1 MIDIE
6 SKQIWTLGEWTVDP
20 HANELVP
27 QSGSRVRLEARA
39 MRVLELLHTH
49 AGTVVT
55 TEEIL
60 SEIWGRKVVSPHSV
74 ATVISELRKALGDDS
89 RASRYIE
96 TIPKRGYRLATP
108 TQAAVQSA
116 PRRVRSMTI
125 ALGAGAVL
133 LGVVVLWVSL
143 TVSEGTDASR
153 AVESSVTAKYL
164 QARQLWGR
172 REHDATLQARDLLQ
186 QVIRENPEFA
196 AAHAA
201 LADIYAHKTG
211 DELGLPELETFREA
225 QRHLDRAQALDP
237 NLAESYVTQ
246 ALLDFFRDHQPRKAL
261 ASIDFALAKDA
272 RFAYAWQTRAMLLSA
287 VGEHAESL
295 AAIERARELD
305 PVSTSIGWDE
315 VWFLYLAGESERALA
330 AFDRESQSSQ
340 PVYLY
345 GALIEQ
351 SRGNTRG
358 AMKLWLQR
366 LRVREAAI
374 ADPRAI
380 ESLAAEGSTAAAY
393 RELLRQ
399 ANAVE
404 GYEEGTVVLA
414 IWESFAGNSAAARE
428 ALASTT
434 PDRRS
439 WLSLWVQEM
448 PVFAPLRANNNS

>member
-1 MIDIE
+1 M
-6 SKQIWTLGEWTVDP
+6 
-20 HANELVP
+20 
-27 QSGSRVRLEARA
+27 
-39 MRVLELLHTH
+39 
-49 AGTVVT
+49 
-55 TEEIL
+55 
-60 SEIWGRKVVSPHSV
+60 
-74 ATVISELRKALGDDS
+74 
-89 RASRYIE
+89 
-96 TIPKRGYRLATP
+96 
-108 TQAAVQSA
+108 
-116 PRRVRSMTI
+116 
-125 ALGAGAVL
+125 
-133 LGVVVLWVSL
+133 
-143 TVSEGTDASR
+143 
-153 AVESSVTAKYL
+153 
-164 QARQLWGR
+164 
-172 REHDATLQARDLLQ
+172 
-186 QVIRENPEFA
+186 IRENSEFA

-211 DELGLPELETFREA
+211 DDLGLPELETFREA

-261 ASIDFALAKDA
+261 GSIDIALAKDA

-287 VGEHAESL
+287 LGEHAQSL

-305 PVSTSIGWDE
+305 PVSSSIGWDQ

-330 AFDRESQSSQ
+330 AFDRESQNSQ

-351 SRGNTRG
+351 SRGNTRA

-366 LRVREAAI
+366 LQVREAAI

-380 ESLAAEGSTAAAY
+380 ETLAAAGPPAAAY

-399 ANAVE
+399 ANALE
-404 GYEEGTVVLA
+404 GYEEGAVVLA
-414 IWESFAGNSAAARE
+414 IWEYFAGNAAAARA
-428 ALASTT
+428 ALAGTT

-448 PVFAPLRANNNS
+448 PVFAPLRTNENS

>member
-1 MIDIE
+1 MIDLE
-6 SKQIWTLGEWTVDP
+6 AKQAWALGEWTVDP
-20 HANELVP
+20 HANELVHR
-27 QSGSRVRLEARA
+27 SGNRVRLEARA
-39 MRVLELLHTH
+39 MRVLELLHAHT
-49 AGTVVT
+49 GTVVT

-60 SEIWGRKVVSPHSV
+60 SEVWGRKVVSPHSV

-89 RASRYIE
+89 RESRYIE

-108 TQAAVQSA
+108 DQPPAEDA
-116 PRRVRSMTI
+116 PRRFRPMTVV
-125 ALGAGAVL
+125 LGAAAVL
-133 LGVVVLWVSL
+133 IGVAVIWIGR
-143 TVSEGTDASR
+143 TVSQDATASR
-153 AVESSVTAKYL
+153 AVESTATAKYL

-172 REHDATLQARDLLQ
+172 REHDATLQARDLLG
-186 QVIRENPEFA
+186 QVIQENPEFA

-225 QRHLDRAQALDP
+225 QRHLDRAQTLDP
-237 NLAESYVTQ
+237 NIAESYVTQ

-261 ASIDFALAKDA
+261 ASVDVALSKDA
-272 RFAYAWQTRAMLLSA
+272 QFAYAWQTRAMLMSA
-287 VGEHAESL
+287 VGEHAKSL
-295 AAIERARELD
+295 EAIARARELD

-330 AFDRESQSSQ
+330 AFDRESRNSE

-351 SRGNTRG
+351 SRANTRA
-358 AMKLWLQR
+358 AMKFWLQR

-380 ESLAAEGSTAAAY
+380 EVLATEGSTVDAY

-399 ANAVE
+399 ANAVD
-404 GYEEGTVVLA
+404 GYQESTVVLA
-414 IWESFAGNSAAARE
+414 IWEYLAGNAAAARD

-448 PVFAPLRANNNS
+448 PVFAPLRANENS

>member
-1 MIDIE
+1 MIDLE
-6 SKQIWTLGEWTVDP
+6 AKQAWMLGEWTVDP
-20 HANELVP
+20 HANELVHR
-27 QSGSRVRLEARA
+27 SGSRVRLEVRA
-39 MRVLELLHTH
+39 MRVLELLHAH

-60 SEIWGRKVVSPHSV
+60 SEVWGRKVVSPHSV

-89 RASRYIE
+89 RAIE
-96 TIPKRGYRLATP
+96 TIPKRGYRLATGIAIP
-108 TQAAVQSA
+108 VQDP
-116 PRRVRSMTI
+116 PRRFRPLTI
-125 ALGAGAVL
+125 AVGTLAVL
-133 LGVVVLWVSL
+133 VGVVVLWVGRTASD
-143 TVSEGTDASR
+143 TNSSR
-153 AVESSVTAKYL
+153 AVESTLTAKYL

-172 REHDATLQARDLLQ
+172 REHDATLQARELLQ
-186 QVIRENPEFA
+186 QLIRENPDFA

-211 DELGLPELETFREA
+211 DDLGLPELETFREA

-261 ASIDFALAKDA
+261 ASIDIALAKDA

-287 VGEHAESL
+287 LGEHAQSL

-305 PVSTSIGWDE
+305 PVSSSIGWDQ

-351 SRGNTRG
+351 SRGNTRA

-366 LRVREAAI
+366 LQVREAAI

-380 ESLAAEGSTAAAY
+380 ETLAAAGPPAAAY

-399 ANAVE
+399 ANALE
-404 GYEEGTVVLA
+404 GYEEGAVVLA
-414 IWESFAGNSAAARE
+414 IWEYFAGNAAAARA
-428 ALASTT
+428 ALAGTT

-448 PVFAPLRANNNS
+448 PVFAPLLTNENS